1 MNTLYL
7 HHVQP
12 SSLPPTMLTH
22 SFGVSIHSKTL
33 SKKKKKIDQ
42 GSSTQEAEAGET
54 FLGSIT
60 TWFTQ

>member
-12 SSLPPTMLTH
+12 SSLPPKF

-33 SKKKKKIDQ
+33 SKKKKKKKIDQ